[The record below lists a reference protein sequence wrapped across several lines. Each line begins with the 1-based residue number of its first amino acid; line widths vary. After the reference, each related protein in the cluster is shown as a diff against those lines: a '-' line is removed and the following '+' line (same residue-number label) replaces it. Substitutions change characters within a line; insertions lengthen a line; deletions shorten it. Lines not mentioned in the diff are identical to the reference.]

1 MDPPGALC
9 WKLRAE
15 GRKAVRWDEKRLLW
29 MIVFCSTSSSFL
41 LHLFSSGNSR
51 MSLKSQRKD
60 KISLPSNVSK
70 KSVSLHFFFCR
81 SSGGSWGPLWLP
93 LFWGSLNDTEGT
105 KTLSSISSVFC
116 AIVQMVSYR
125 FFGKVAL
132 LWQTKNRLHF
142 IICFSSAHVVYFST
156 LPKVLLFFC
165 CFLSRFLT
173 ILFPDSP

>member
-1 MDPPGALC
+1 
-9 WKLRAE
+9 
-15 GRKAVRWDEKRLLW
+15 

-70 KSVSLHFFFCR
+70 KIRVFAFFLQEW
-81 SSGGSWGPLWLP
+81 GGLGPPLTPP

-105 KTLSSISSVFC
+105 KKQKKEGLSSISFC

-156 LPKVLLFFC
+156 PPKSTPFLY